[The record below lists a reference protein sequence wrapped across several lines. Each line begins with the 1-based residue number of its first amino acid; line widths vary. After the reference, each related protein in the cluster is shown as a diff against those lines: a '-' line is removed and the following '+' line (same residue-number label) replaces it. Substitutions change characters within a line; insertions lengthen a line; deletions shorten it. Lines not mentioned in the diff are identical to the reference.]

1 MDSLGGRFTLIK
13 VVLEGQPVYWMALA
27 AIPTMVIDKLRKLT
41 YNFIWSSITDYSRQH
56 LCNWESL
63 AKPKNK
69 GGWGIRNIF
78 HFNKA
83 LATNSLWR
91 VLTKY
96 GMWHFVI
103 KDKYLPHVSVAT
115 WLRNVANTTRVASQI
130 WRNLIKLVKWIT
142 HWLYWKSGSG
152 HSIILGKDCIIGLDK
167 ASYLSIQLITH
178 LNSKNIRYLFQARG
192 STRSRILSDDWISSI
207 ELDLSTEHVV
217 EWDNYY
223 MKLSRSGIQLQDTD
237 DQLMWSGGDRSGLLT
252 VKNVYTGITNSL

>member
-1 MDSLGGRFTLIK
+1 
-13 VVLEGQPVYWMALA
+13 
-27 AIPTMVIDKLRKLT
+27 
-41 YNFIWSSITDYSRQH
+41 
-56 LCNWESL
+56 
-63 AKPKNK
+63 
-69 GGWGIRNIF
+69 
-78 HFNKA
+78 
-83 LATNSLWR
+83 
-91 VLTKY
+91 
-96 GMWHFVI
+96 
-103 KDKYLPHVSVAT
+103 
-115 WLRNVANTTRVASQI
+115 
-130 WRNLIKLVKWIT
+130 LVKWIT

-223 MKLSRSGIQLQDTD
+223 MKLSRSGIQLQDID